1 MSDIQGFGRRFTAV
15 SAALTFILPVCAP
28 AIEFDGGIV
37 NGNVDTTVSFG
48 AISRV
53 QGRDSSIVCIAN
65 GGTAYG
71 CNADD
76 GNLNY
81 DTGMVSQVWK
91 AISDIEVNHESGNM
105 GAFFRVK
112 AFMDTRNNSRTETK
126 RTDLSKKAKQLVG
139 EDVDV
144 LDAYG
149 WFRFNMAD
157 RPAEVRL
164 GKHTLNW
171 GESSFISGGINAIN
185 PMDFSALR
193 APGMELREALLPVTM
208 VSGSVDPT
216 NNLSVEGFY
225 QLEWDQMMFEPT
237 GSYFNT
243 FDNETALHMGWGF
256 TAENA
261 MSVPRGADNSPDDSG
276 QWGVAMRYFAEGMNS
291 TEFGLYFMNYHS
303 RTPVISGTASA
314 GTPMAPIPPKNYFL
328 EYPEDIQLFGASFN
342 TNLGLWALQGEYSYK
357 HDLPLQIDDAE
368 FLVAGLGPVNA
379 PNQVGTFGANDYV
392 RGYILR
398 DVSQLQATA
407 TRIFSDVM
415 WAHQFVF
422 VAEVGLTHVHG
433 MPDKDDLRL
442 EGSGTFA
449 SGNPLHRNLG
459 KLSSPITESS
469 DHFPDATSWGY
480 QLIGEW
486 TYANAF
492 MGANLSPHAAFRH
505 DVGGVS
511 PVGWTGNFIEGSKA
525 ATVGVTAT
533 YKQAWAADISYT
545 SFFGG
550 GRYNL
555 LNDRD
560 YVAFNLKYSF

>member
-1 MSDIQGFGRRFTAV
+1 MNDIQGFGRRFIAV
-15 SAALTFILPVCAP
+15 SAALTFISPVYAP

-37 NGNVDTTVSFG
+37 SGNVDTTVSFG

-65 GGTAYG
+65 GGSAYG

-81 DTGMVSQVWK
+81 DTGIVSQVWK
-91 AISDIEVNHESGNM
+91 AITDIEVNHEGGNM

-112 AFMDTRNNSRTETK
+112 AFMDTENNNRTETK

-149 WFRFNMAD
+149 WFRFDMAD

-185 PMDFSALR
+185 PVDFAALR

-256 TAENA
+256 AQENTL
-261 MSVPRGADNSPDDSG
+261 SIPRIADNPPDDSG
-276 QWGVAMRYFAEGMNS
+276 QWGVAMRYFAEEMNS
-291 TEFGLYFMNYHS
+291 TELGLYFMNYHS
-303 RTPVISGTASA
+303 RTPVISATTATTA
-314 GTPMAPIPPKNYFL
+314 GTPPPKNYFL

-368 FLVAGLGPVNA
+368 LLVAALGVPSILHQLGKQYS
-379 PNQVGTFGANDYV
+379 PNEYV
-392 RGYILR
+392 PGYIKR

-422 VAEVGLTHVHG
+422 VAEVGLTHVHN
-433 MPDKDDLRL
+433 MPDKDGLRL
-442 EGSGTFA
+442 EAPGTFA
-449 SGNPLHRNLG
+449 SGNRSHLAAPV
-459 KLSSPITESS
+459 SSPITESS
-469 DHFPDATSWGY
+469 DHFADATSWGY
-480 QLIGEW
+480 QLIGQW
-486 TYANAF
+486 TFGNAF

-511 PVGWTGNFIEGSKA
+511 PVGWTGNFVEGSKA
-525 ATVGVTAT
+525 ATLGVTAT